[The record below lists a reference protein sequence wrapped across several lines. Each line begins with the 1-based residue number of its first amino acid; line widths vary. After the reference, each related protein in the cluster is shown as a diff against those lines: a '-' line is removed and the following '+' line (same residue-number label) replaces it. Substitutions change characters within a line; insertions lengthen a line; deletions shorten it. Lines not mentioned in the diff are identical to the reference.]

1 MSAHPTPN
9 DALVAELEEARAALF
24 ATLERVSAESLT
36 TPGLVGEW
44 SARELIAHLGYWAGH
59 AAELIHAAEEGRIDE
74 VGEGEPSVDE
84 VNETVARV
92 ARETPLAAVRSRETA
107 SFEALAE
114 RLRLMDPTLL
124 VERLPDGR
132 TVEDGIR
139 EDGTAHYREHA
150 DDLRRTLEERP
161 RG

>member
-1 MSAHPTPN
+1 MSVATPN
-9 DALVAELEEARAALF
+9 DALVAELEEARDALF
-24 ATLERVSAESLT
+24 TTLGRVAPESLT

-59 AAELIHAAEEGRIDE
+59 TAELIHAVEEGRIDE
-74 VGEGEPSVDE
+74 VGKDEPSVDE

-92 ARETPLAAVRSRETA
+92 ARETPLAAVQARETA
-107 SFEALAE
+107 SFEALAD
-114 RLRLMDPTLL
+114 RLGRMDPTLL
-124 VERLPDGR
+124 VERLPDGD

-139 EDGTAHYREHA
+139 EDGSAHYREHA
-150 DDLRRTLEERP
+150 DELRRMLGERP